1 MENAESLF
9 SGLSDSLKAN
19 FIPIVVVLVL
29 VLFILGWLVYN
40 SFTGSS
46 SKNND
51 TKPEEVEVEQ
61 PTQVVEQHEQSE
73 QADED
78 EKSSE

>member
-46 SKNND
+46 KNND